1 MTNLLHIT
9 EPSEI
14 PKILEL
20 IHDCWLDASMIVL
33 DSEKSTLSIRYL
45 KGIGSTS
52 SFVSRIRFPAIEC
65 FLRISR
71 VESFSVQD
79 KQKVRFYDIN
89 SLAYDPMSRCV
100 QLRTGVPI
108 EIRAIVADFDI
119 TVEETSTVVQR

>member
-1 MTNLLHIT
+1 MTNLRHIT

-45 KGIGSTS
+45 KGTGSTS

>member
-20 IHDCWLDASMIVL
+20 IHDLWLDASMIVL

-89 SLAYDPMSRCV
+89 FLPSHTMSRCV

-108 EIRAIVADFDI
+108 KIRAIVADFDI

>member
-1 MTNLLHIT
+1 
-9 EPSEI
+9 
-14 PKILEL
+14 
-20 IHDCWLDASMIVL
+20 MIVL